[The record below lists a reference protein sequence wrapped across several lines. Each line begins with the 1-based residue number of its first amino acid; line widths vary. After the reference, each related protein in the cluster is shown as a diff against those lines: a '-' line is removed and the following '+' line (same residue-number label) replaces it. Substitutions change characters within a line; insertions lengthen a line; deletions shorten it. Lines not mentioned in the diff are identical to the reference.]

1 MIDTK
6 ALREKILDLAIRG
19 KLVPQDPNDEPA
31 SVLLE
36 RIRTQK
42 QQMVKEGKLKA
53 KDIKNDTIIF
63 KGEDNLHY
71 EQFRDGTVK
80 CIEDE
85 IPFEIPESWEWCRFL
100 SGFII
105 NPRNSIQDNIEVSFI
120 PMPLIQEG
128 YTNNHKS
135 EIRLWKKVKTGYTHF
150 AENDIAIAK
159 ITPCF
164 ENKKSV
170 VFKNLSNGYGAGT
183 TELHIIRTLE
193 NTVLPEYVLWYIKRD
208 DFISDGINAFSGAVG
223 QKRIGREFIEQYL
236 IPLPPV
242 SEQEKIL
249 EAIHTA
255 FMSIDSIECS
265 YTKLNALIT
274 IAKSKILDLAIRGK
288 LVPQDPNDEPASVLL
303 ERIKAEKEEL
313 IKQGKIKRDKK
324 ESVIFKGEDNSYYE
338 KIGNSV
344 ACIDDELPFEIPS
357 SWIWC
362 RGYSCFSG
370 METRSPNGDFF
381 KYIDIDS
388 IDNKLHKIKCPKVIA
403 TKDAPSRA
411 NRGVQTGSVLFA
423 FVRPYLENI
432 AYVDEQNKDCIASTG
447 FYVCNSNGALY
458 PLFMYYLMISEYVVQ
473 GLNQFMKGDNSPS
486 ISKGNIE
493 NWLYPIPPSNEQK
506 RICSKLEELIELTL
520 TVEKSLS

>member
-1 MIDTK
+1 M
-6 ALREKILDLAIRG
+6 
-19 KLVPQDPNDEPA
+19 
-31 SVLLE
+31 
-36 RIRTQK
+36 
-42 QQMVKEGKLKA
+42 
-53 KDIKNDTIIF
+53 
-63 KGEDNLHY
+63 
-71 EQFRDGTVK
+71 K

-85 IPFEIPESWEWCRFL
+85 IPFDVPDGWAWTRLGVICPYGTCEKVETKNIADNEWILDLEDIEKDTGLILKHITKKYRSAVSTKHRFL
-100 SGFII
+100 QGQLLYSKLRPYLNKVVIAD
-105 NPRNSIQDNIEVSFI
+105 QD
-120 PMPLIQEG
+120 G
-128 YTNNHKS
+128 YCTS
-135 EIRLWKKVKTGYTHF
+135 EILPLDFWGGISPLYMQIYLMSATFLSYVNMISYGVKMPRLGTKDGEKVP
-150 AENDIAIAK
+150 IALPPLRQQVIIAK
-159 ITPCF
+159 KTRECLQILLSLTI
-164 ENKKSV
+164 EKDNL
-170 VFKNLSNGYGAGT
+170 KNL
-183 TELHIIRTLE
+183 
-193 NTVLPEYVLWYIKRD
+193 
-208 DFISDGINAFSGAVG
+208 
-223 QKRIGREFIEQYL
+223 IE
-236 IPLPPV
+236 
-242 SEQEKIL
+242 
-249 EAIHTA
+249 
-255 FMSIDSIECS
+255 
-265 YTKLNALIT
+265 

-458 PLFMYYLMISEYVVQ
+458 PLFMY
-473 GLNQFMKGDNSPS
+473 
-486 ISKGNIE
+486 
-493 NWLYPIPPSNEQK
+493 
-506 RICSKLEELIELTL
+506 
-520 TVEKSLS
+520 

>member
-1 MIDTK
+1 M
-6 ALREKILDLAIRG
+6 
-19 KLVPQDPNDEPA
+19 
-31 SVLLE
+31 
-36 RIRTQK
+36 
-42 QQMVKEGKLKA
+42 
-53 KDIKNDTIIF
+53 
-63 KGEDNLHY
+63 
-71 EQFRDGTVK
+71 K

-288 LVPQDPNDEPASVLL
+288 LVPQDPNDEPASLLL

-324 ESVIFKGEDNSYYE
+324 ESVIFKGEDNSYYHDLPE
-338 KIGNSV
+338 NW
-344 ACIDDELPFEIPS
+344 ELVT
-357 SWIWC
+357 
-362 RGYSCFSG
+362 FS
-370 METRSPNGDFF
+370 
-381 KYIDIDS
+381 
-388 IDNKLHKIKCPKVIA
+388 
-403 TKDAPSRA
+403 
-411 NRGVQTGSVLFA
+411 
-423 FVRPYLENI
+423 NI
-432 AYVDEQNKDCIASTG
+432 ANLISGRDLKPEEYNSDRIGIPYITGASNFNKGAILINRWTTSPKSISIKNDILLSCKGTVGELAINDHDKIHIARQIMAIRVSTKINLEYIKLFFESMILEIKKSADGLIPGISRDDILSLNIPLPPLAEQNRIVKTIETVFLQLDEITNAIA
-447 FYVCNSNGALY
+447 
-458 PLFMYYLMISEYVVQ
+458 
-473 GLNQFMKGDNSPS
+473 
-486 ISKGNIE
+486 
-493 NWLYPIPPSNEQK
+493 
-506 RICSKLEELIELTL
+506 
-520 TVEKSLS
+520 

>member
-71 EQFRDGTVK
+71 EPFQDGTVK

-85 IPFEIPESWEWCRFL
+85 IPFDVPDGWAWTRLGVICPYGTCEKVETKNIADNEWILDLEDIEKDTGLILKHITKKYRSAVSTKHRFL
-100 SGFII
+100 QGQLLYSKLRPYLNKVVIAD
-105 NPRNSIQDNIEVSFI
+105 QD
-120 PMPLIQEG
+120 G
-128 YTNNHKS
+128 YCTS
-135 EIRLWKKVKTGYTHF
+135 EILPLDFWGGISPLYMQIYLMSATFLSYVNMISYGVKMPRLGTKDGEKVP
-150 AENDIAIAK
+150 IALPPLRQQVIIAK
-159 ITPCF
+159 KTRECLQILLSLTI
-164 ENKKSV
+164 EKDNL
-170 VFKNLSNGYGAGT
+170 KNL
-183 TELHIIRTLE
+183 
-193 NTVLPEYVLWYIKRD
+193 
-208 DFISDGINAFSGAVG
+208 
-223 QKRIGREFIEQYL
+223 IE
-236 IPLPPV
+236 
-242 SEQEKIL
+242 
-249 EAIHTA
+249 
-255 FMSIDSIECS
+255 
-265 YTKLNALIT
+265 

-288 LVPQDPNDEPASVLL
+288 LVPQDPNDEPASLLL

>member
-19 KLVPQDPNDEPA
+19 KLVPHDPNDEPA

-36 RIRTQK
+36 RIRAQK

-85 IPFEIPESWEWCRFL
+85 IPFDVPDGWAWTRLGVICPYGTCEKVETKNIADNEWILDLEDIEKDTGLILKHITKKYRSAVSTKHRFL
-100 SGFII
+100 QGQLLYSKLRPYLNKVVIAD
-105 NPRNSIQDNIEVSFI
+105 QD
-120 PMPLIQEG
+120 G
-128 YTNNHKS
+128 YCTS
-135 EIRLWKKVKTGYTHF
+135 EILPLDFWGGISPLYMQIYLMSATFLSYVNMISYGVKMPRLGTKDGEKVP
-150 AENDIAIAK
+150 IALPPLRQQVIIAK
-159 ITPCF
+159 KTRECLQILLSLTI
-164 ENKKSV
+164 EKDNL
-170 VFKNLSNGYGAGT
+170 KNL
-183 TELHIIRTLE
+183 
-193 NTVLPEYVLWYIKRD
+193 
-208 DFISDGINAFSGAVG
+208 
-223 QKRIGREFIEQYL
+223 IE
-236 IPLPPV
+236 
-242 SEQEKIL
+242 
-249 EAIHTA
+249 
-255 FMSIDSIECS
+255 
-265 YTKLNALIT
+265 

-288 LVPQDPNDEPASVLL
+288 LVPQDPNDEPASLLL

-381 KYIDIDS
+381 KYIDINS

>member
-19 KLVPQDPNDEPA
+19 KLVPQDLNDEPA

-36 RIRTQK
+36 RIRAQK

-71 EQFRDGTVK
+71 EQFQDGTVK

-85 IPFEIPESWEWCRFL
+85 IPFDVPDGWAWTRLGVICPYGTCEKVETKNIADNEWILDLEDIEKDTGLILKHITKKYRSAVSTKHRFL
-100 SGFII
+100 QGQLLYSKLRPYLNKVVIAD
-105 NPRNSIQDNIEVSFI
+105 QD
-120 PMPLIQEG
+120 G
-128 YTNNHKS
+128 YCTS
-135 EIRLWKKVKTGYTHF
+135 EILPLDFWGGISPLYMQIYLMSATFLSYVNMISYGVKMPRLGTKDGEKVP
-150 AENDIAIAK
+150 IALPPLRQQVIIAK
-159 ITPCF
+159 KTRECLQILLSLTI
-164 ENKKSV
+164 EKDNL
-170 VFKNLSNGYGAGT
+170 KNL
-183 TELHIIRTLE
+183 
-193 NTVLPEYVLWYIKRD
+193 
-208 DFISDGINAFSGAVG
+208 
-223 QKRIGREFIEQYL
+223 IE
-236 IPLPPV
+236 
-242 SEQEKIL
+242 
-249 EAIHTA
+249 
-255 FMSIDSIECS
+255 
-265 YTKLNALIT
+265 

-288 LVPQDPNDEPASVLL
+288 LVPQDPNDEPASLLL

-447 FYVCNSNGALY
+447 FYVCNSNGVLY

>member
-1 MIDTK
+1 MPDGWAWTRLGVICPYGTCEKVETK
-6 ALREKILDLAIRG
+6 NIADNEWILDLEDIEKDTGLILKHITKKYRSAVSTKHRFLQG
-19 KLVPQDPNDEPA
+19 QLLYSKLRPYLNKVVIADQDGYCTSEILPLDFWGGISPLYMQIYLMSATFLSYVNMISYGVKMPRLGTKDGEKVPIALPPLRQQVIIAKKTRECLQI
-31 SVLLE
+31 LLS
-36 RIRTQK
+36 
-42 QQMVKEGKLKA
+42 L
-53 KDIKNDTIIF
+53 TIE
-63 KGEDNLHY
+63 KDNL
-71 EQFRDGTVK
+71 
-80 CIEDE
+80 
-85 IPFEIPESWEWCRFL
+85 
-100 SGFII
+100 
-105 NPRNSIQDNIEVSFI
+105 
-120 PMPLIQEG
+120 
-128 YTNNHKS
+128 
-135 EIRLWKKVKTGYTHF
+135 
-150 AENDIAIAK
+150 
-159 ITPCF
+159 
-164 ENKKSV
+164 
-170 VFKNLSNGYGAGT
+170 KNL
-183 TELHIIRTLE
+183 
-193 NTVLPEYVLWYIKRD
+193 
-208 DFISDGINAFSGAVG
+208 
-223 QKRIGREFIEQYL
+223 IE
-236 IPLPPV
+236 
-242 SEQEKIL
+242 
-249 EAIHTA
+249 
-255 FMSIDSIECS
+255 
-265 YTKLNALIT
+265 